1 MTPAPSARM
10 LGITIIGSACTWA
23 AIALWVLG

>member
-1 MTPAPSARM
+1 MTPAPSAHM
-10 LGITIIGSACTWA
+10 LGITIIGAILTWA